1 MKVLQGLYYSKDHE
15 WIKVEGNLARIGIT
29 DHAQE
34 ALGDV
39 VYVELPEPGS
49 EYQAG
54 EVIGVVESVK
64 AASDVY
70 TPVSGKVLDVNEE
83 LPDHPEKI
91 NEDAYGSWMV
101 VLEMTDP
108 SELEGLL
115 SPEEYEA
122 WCAEEA

>member
-15 WIKVEGNLARIGIT
+15 WVKAEGNLARVGIT

-83 LPDHPEKI
+83 LPDNPEKI

-101 VLEMTDP
+101 VLEMTNP
-108 SELEGLL
+108 SELEELL